1 MSIHTPTILC
11 IDDDLETLKL
21 RQLLLQSFGY
31 NVVTASSGAEGLR
44 FLSGNPGIDLVLLDY
59 LIPGMNGDV
68 IAERLRALYPKVP
81 VIIVSAV
88 AQLPNGLLRKV
99 DGYVQKGQ
107 EPEVLLGR
115 IAMILMSHGKGAT
128 SMQNSVPD
136 HRTILC
142 AEDDEEQLTARRL
155 VFESAGFSVLAARSG
170 KEALEM
176 FRREQPDAVVLDYW
190 MPGMKGLTVAR
201 EMKQLRPKIPI
212 LVLSGLS
219 ALPGEIVGA
228 ADAWLQKR
236 DVEPDALLAEV
247 NRLIEATSAKSSE

>member
-1 MSIHTPTILC
+1 MPIQSATILC
-11 IDDDLETLKL
+11 IDDDSETLKL

-31 NVVTASSGAEGLR
+31 SVVTASSGAEGLK
-44 FLSGNPGIDLVLLDY
+44 FLTQNPRVDLVLLDY
-59 LIPGMNGDV
+59 LIPGMNGDE
-68 IAERLRALYPKVP
+68 IAERLRELYPTLP

-88 AQLPNGLLRKV
+88 AQLPKGLLSKV

-107 EPEVLLGR
+107 EPDVLLGR
-115 IAMILMSHGKGAT
+115 IAMILMSHGKGAIT
-128 SMQNSVPD
+128 MQNSVPD

-155 VFESAGFSVLAARSG
+155 VFESAGFNVLSARSG
-170 KEALEM
+170 TEALEM

-212 LVLSGLS
+212 LVLSGFS

-247 NRLIEATSAKSSE
+247 NRLIEATSAKSS